1 MVSEAL
7 KRAVKKYDKTHT
19 KEILLKLNLKT
30 DEDILSKLDK
40 VPNKQGYIKGLI
52 REDLKKQ

>member
-19 KEILLKLNLKT
+19 KEIILKFNLKT
-30 DEDILSKLDK
+30 DEDILAKLDI
-40 VPNKQGYIKGLI
+40 VPNRQGYIKGLI
-52 REDLKKQ
+52 REDLKN